1 MSRTLLHSC
10 KSAIGSSSFPAVVLL
25 FLAAA
30 IFCTY
35 DISIAPDMGRY
46 LNSAL
51 NIYTGNGYMH
61 MDGSPALSRGPLFPL
76 MIAVAFSLLDV
87 SPHSAFR
94 VVRLFAIAGPVLIYY
109 LGKRLYGKW
118 IAFSA
123 ALLML
128 CSYSM
133 LDWSYRHLDAVWPC
147 FVIVSLLLTIVGFEE
162 GKLWCF
168 SCSGILMGS
177 SFLVKEVTIVFFL
190 IPLFFALL
198 IKEYRVK
205 TSLHGVVL
213 YFLILA
219 GMLLPWFSY
228 QYSKTGFA
236 NMLGYGPVVVRMIL
250 SPTTVAG
257 NTSPNAG
264 AGPLSYLKPFYSFY
278 ARSLQPQFLLSP
290 VFIIAWI
297 ATIFRAFRKDRN
309 SIFLCLCLLCFV
321 PIIYYVGKYNVRVAH
336 VIIILWL
343 SYLVVA
349 VFLWR
354 SAGLI
359 SSKLFAGNRE
369 HKKSFQY
376 LLVTIMIS
384 GVVCAQVVPS
394 RINSNDSWSFFK
406 RSSLFRR
413 LLGKNDRSVFSRGL
427 NYGSASRDAGEWIRD
442 NMSSGDRLM
451 VSRPSEG
458 SPVYFHSFAT
468 CPIFIMSIVSSN
480 RLDEHSRSCAD
491 KNMIFVSSWSAKNDP
506 SNKMFALTEEDL
518 FESIEGKKITYIMV
532 NRRRNYLSLYFD
544 ENKSFELVKE
554 FGGGEI
560 KIFKVLAL
568 QGADSLKTLVSSN
581 AVQYLKKIRK
591 KDSTKFDWYREEYFG
606 RVFGWDKNRFAQ
618 MLNLENNKDSILF
631 ELVDNGRIY

>member
-1 MSRTLLHSC
+1 M
-10 KSAIGSSSFPAVVLL
+10 
-25 FLAAA
+25 AAA

-35 DISIAPDMGRY
+35 DISIASDMGRY

-51 NIYTGNGYMH
+51 NIYTGNGYTH
-61 MDGSPALSRGPLFPL
+61 MDGSLALHRGPLFPL
-76 MIAVAFSLLDV
+76 MIVVAFSLLDV

-94 VVRLFAIAGPVLIYY
+94 VVRVFAIAGPVLIYY

-123 ALLML
+123 ALFML

-133 LDWSYRHLDAVWPC
+133 LHWSYRHLDAVWPC
-147 FVIVSLLLTIVGFEE
+147 LVIISLLLTIVGFDER
-162 GKLWCF
+162 KLWCF
-168 SCSGILMGS
+168 FCSGILMGS
-177 SFLVKEVTIVFFL
+177 SFLVKEVTILFFL

-219 GMLLPWFSY
+219 GMLLPWLSY
-228 QYSKTGFA
+228 QYSKTGSA
-236 NMLGYGPVVVRMIL
+236 NMLGYGPAVVRMIL

-309 SIFLCLCLLCFV
+309 SVFLCLCLLCFV

-336 VIIILWL
+336 IIIILWL

-349 VFLWR
+349 VFLWK
-354 SAGLI
+354 SAELI
-359 SSKLFAGNRE
+359 SSKLFASNRE

-376 LLVTIMIS
+376 LLIITMIS
-384 GVVCAQVVPS
+384 GVLCAQIVPS
-394 RINSNDSWSFFK
+394 RINSNGSWSFFK

-413 LLGKNDRSVFSRGL
+413 LIGKNDRSVISGGL

-442 NMSSGDRLM
+442 NMSFGDRLM

-468 CPIFIMSIVSSN
+468 CPIFIMPVVSSN
-480 RLDEHSRSCAD
+480 RLDEYTRSCAD
-491 KNMIFVSSWSAKNDP
+491 KNIIFVSSWSAKNDP
-506 SNKMFALTEEDL
+506 SNKIFALTEDDL
-518 FESIEGKKITYIMV
+518 FESIEGRKITHIMV

-544 ENKSFELVKE
+544 ENKSFELVRE
-554 FGGGEI
+554 FGGGEV
-560 KIFKVLAL
+560 KVYKVKELRKVTSFKPLISNYVIAYVN
-568 QGADSLKTLVSSN
+568 TL
-581 AVQYLKKIRK
+581 RK
-591 KDSTKFDWYREEYFG
+591 KDIDKLNWYKEKYFNQLL
-606 RVFGWDKNRFAQ
+606 GWDKNQIDQLLLLKNRKESE
-618 MLNLENNKDSILF
+618 MF
-631 ELVDNGRIY
+631 ELVDHGRIY